1 MQVFRRVCAAI
12 AVFAALPMF
21 AQQSPLFWGA
31 KFELRANYR
40 DSEHDKFPTRFPFP
54 PDFLPVGQTKGFEET
69 VNAGRHTELSV
80 VQLKLDFGYSK
91 WFLAHAQVHGQ
102 DKYRRNP
109 TSEDKKVDADELWI
123 RFGDKP
129 EFLERPDKT
138 SFFAQLGKAP
148 KMERQPVRLLESYG
162 LAATAF
168 NRMEDI
174 QALVGGTVGR
184 NFYWRVQAANG
195 NPVFLRDPN
204 ALAGDNGIRELM
216 QKNPDPKLKSGIP
229 IIYNAETEGYFFDT
243 SHVQWGEGLGYRWA
257 NDDQST
263 GFDFIAFHYRREL
276 ADREKLTGT
285 FYGGDL
291 DLLNGPEHLPFVIT
305 LPITSRKKEETGA
318 RLYAEWKGLT
328 AIAQY
333 TKQNV
338 AGLHR
343 SGYEFETGYKIPI
356 GRGPVQ
362 YFQPTARISGLQ
374 NTFRDA
380 ADKRFPAPSFW
391 WPWTKIDYGFRAGL
405 GHGVD
410 ITAEQTRSS
419 IGTPTTVPI
428 KVREKETLVT
438 VRVRVG

>member
-1 MQVFRRVCAAI
+1 MQSLRRLLAAT
-12 AVFAALPMF
+12 AVFAALPLL
-21 AQQSPLFWGA
+21 AQQSPLFWNA
-31 KFELRANYR
+31 KLELRANYR
-40 DSEHDKFPTRFPFP
+40 DSEEDKFPTRFPFP

-69 VNAGRHTELSV
+69 VNAGRHVELSV
-80 VQLKLDFGYSK
+80 AQVKLDFGYSK

-109 TSEDKKVDADELWI
+109 TSEDKKIDADELWI

-129 EFLERPDKT
+129 EFLERPDRT
-138 SFFAQLGKAP
+138 SFFAQFGKAP

-184 NFYWRVQAANG
+184 NFYWRFQASNG

-204 ALAGDNGIRELM
+204 ALAGDNGIRELL

-243 SHVQWGEGLGYRWA
+243 SHVQYGEGLGYRWA

-285 FYGGDL
+285 FYGGDI
-291 DLLNGPEHLPFVIT
+291 DLLNGPEGFGIT

-318 RLYAEWKGLT
+318 RLYTEWKGLT
-328 AIAQY
+328 TIAQY

-343 SGYEFETGYKIPI
+343 SGYELETGYKLPI
-356 GRGPVQ
+356 GRGPLQ
-362 YFQPTARISGLQ
+362 YFQPTLRVSGLQ
-374 NTFRDA
+374 NTFRAA

-391 WPWTKIDYGFRAGL
+391 WPWTKVDYGIRAGL

-419 IGTPTTVPI
+419 IGTPTNVPI
-428 KVREKETLVT
+428 KVRAKETLVT